1 MLGIVYDCLL
11 PSPRFGFY
19 AFAFTLASV
28 GTSRILRMIALQQ
41 MPLLISVMA
50 FFFTMLVNMV
60 AILLSIVLKIPSKDE
75 LTSVTLLVIQP
86 LLTGIVSFVLHLIVS
101 LFSRRRIDL
110 T

>member
-1 MLGIVYDCLL
+1 
-11 PSPRFGFY
+11 
-19 AFAFTLASV
+19 
-28 GTSRILRMIALQQ
+28 MIALQQ